1 MSTMFGRKNDRRL
14 FVIHIKKLLQ
24 PDTSK
29 KQCKADEYSNIQ
41 HFPDTPV
48 EGDRRR
54 NLDESYANKL
64 SLQPSSNRR
73 RYRGHT
79 MLSRTAA
86 AALDFIFCESPTARR
101 RQWNS

>member
-64 SLQPSSNRR
+64 SLQPSSQPS
-73 RYRGHT
+73 T
-79 MLSRTAA
+79 ISRPYNVKQNGGGGA
-86 AALDFIFCESPTARR
+86 
-101 RQWNS
+101 